1 MDELT
6 IAEAIVKAGN
16 TIGFT
21 LLAAAFIRGFL
32 NK

>member
-6 IAEAIVKAGN
+6 IAQAIVKAGDS
-16 TIGFT
+16 IGWALVF
-21 LLAAAFIRGFL
+21 AAFIRGLL